1 MIVGHRTRLSPNV
14 HICDLMVCL
23 GVPLKT
29 LKRLA
34 FTKPDSFK
42 LRESDIW
49 IKERGDLYELRNL
62 ATKWYMLIVIKK
74 SLNATLFGKTKLNE
88 TPLNRF
94 SISTHFGNV

>member
-1 MIVGHRTRLSPNV
+1 MGHRTRLSPNV

-34 FTKPDSFK
+34 FTERDSFK

-49 IKERGDLYELRNL
+49 IKEKRRSVRTEKSSNKMVYVYCY
-62 ATKWYMLIVIKK
+62 KKIIKCDPIWE
-74 SLNATLFGKTKLNE
+74 NQA
-88 TPLNRF
+88 
-94 SISTHFGNV
+94 